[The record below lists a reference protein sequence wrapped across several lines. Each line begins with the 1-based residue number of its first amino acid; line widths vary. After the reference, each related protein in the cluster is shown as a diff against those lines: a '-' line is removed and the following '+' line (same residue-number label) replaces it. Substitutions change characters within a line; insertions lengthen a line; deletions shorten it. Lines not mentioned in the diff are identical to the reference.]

1 MADGFDPNALLWW
14 QQASSGSK
22 KLSGGPD
29 WAQRWGGWDVRGGS
43 AEGV

>member
-1 MADGFDPNALLWW
+1 MFEAHLMADGFDPNALLWW

-29 WAQRWGGWDVRGGS
+29 
-43 AEGV
+43 